1 MGILDSAGDVVCRGP
16 GCRHECRRLALFAPL
31 FGVSRWLCLI
41 CSAPQRLAT
50 GIGCGGPVRV
60 GGMVVFLG
68 VGGE

>member
-1 MGILDSAGDVVCRGP
+1 MGILCIAGEGAYLGP
-16 GCRHECRRLALFAPL
+16 GCMRGHRRLALFAAL